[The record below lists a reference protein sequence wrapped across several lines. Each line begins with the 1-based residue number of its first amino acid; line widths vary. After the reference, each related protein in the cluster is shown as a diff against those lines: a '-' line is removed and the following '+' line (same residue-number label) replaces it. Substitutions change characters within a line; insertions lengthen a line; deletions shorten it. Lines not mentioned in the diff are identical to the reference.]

1 MLKNKRLKIFIMSF
15 TVCALFTAGF
25 ANNSSS
31 SVVEV
36 MAAGLLVDDTP
47 AGVPAFEQQSISQTI
62 KDVEQIAAQ
71 EKKKAEEKAAK
82 EAEEKARAEK
92 EQAEKEQAM
101 REQAEA
107 EAAAAAQNQAEQE
120 LMASIIFC
128 EAGNQSYEGQVAV
141 GAVIM
146 NRVRSASYPDSIEEV
161 IYQPGQFG
169 PAITGWLDKVRS
181 SGGYTDSAMQ
191 AARDAL
197 SGANPIGGCLYFDQG
212 NSGYQ
217 IGDHFFH

>member
-1 MLKNKRLKIFIMSF
+1 MSF
-15 TVCALFTAGF
+15 TVCTLFTAGF
-25 ANNSSS
+25 ANNSPS
-31 SVVEV
+31 SVAEV

-47 AGVPAFEQQSISQTI
+47 AKVPAIEQQSISQTI
-62 KDVEQIAAQ
+62 KDVEQIAAE

-92 EQAEKEQAM
+92 EQAEKEHAM

-146 NRVRSASYPDSIEEV
+146 NRVRSASYPDSIQEV
-161 IYQPGQFG
+161 IYQSGQFG
-169 PAITGWLDKVRS
+169 PAMTGWLDKVRS

-197 SGANPIGGCLYFDQG
+197 AGANPIGSCLYFDQG